1 MLEEPAFQAILPDFV
16 QTSPS
21 SKFARVLGQATI
33 ETIIRQQDQF
43 TSGDESPM
51 LLDHRI

>member
-1 MLEEPAFQAILPDFV
+1 MLEEPAFQAILPYFV

-21 SKFARVLGQATI
+21 SKFARVLGQATK
-33 ETIIRQQDQF
+33 ETIICQQDQF
-43 TSGDESPM
+43 MPGDESPM